1 MSEKYLS
8 TVATVT
14 QELNSPAR
22 NQEKLALLSRALRWH
37 RDYDAEDMAALTDLA
52 QMVRDQPDAEAW
64 NVEQAILETLCDQAR
79 VEHVPFLVETFRRRT
94 PGKHSND
101 RRRLALQALSGVA
114 ARTNNEEAL
123 QILAEGLSHY
133 KKDTRGWSIGFL
145 LDTYHYLDRSLP
157 PAVIDRLHHLVDHD
171 VSGDV
176 RVEAITALA
185 ALGLADQ
192 KEVEAVVILAQRGQ
206 KGSAQDEEAA

>member
-1 MSEKYLS
+1 MSEKFLS
-8 TVATVT
+8 TVAIVT
-14 QELNSPAR
+14 QELNSPER

-52 QMVRDQPDAEAW
+52 KMVQNQQDTGAW
-64 NVEQAILETLCDQAR
+64 DVEQAILETLCDLAR
-79 VEHVPFLVETFRRRT
+79 VEHVPFLVETFQRRT

-114 ARTNNEEAL
+114 ARTNHAEAL
-123 QILAEGLSHY
+123 QVLAEGLFHY
-133 KKDTRGWSIGFL
+133 KKDTRGWTIGFL
-145 LDTYHYLDRSLP
+145 LDTYHYLDRPLP
-157 PAVIDRLHHLVDHD
+157 QAVIDRLRFMVTHD

-192 KEVEAVVILAQRGQ
+192 KEVEAVVVVAQQGQ
-206 KGSAQDEEAA
+206 NGSARDQEA